1 MVMNQL
7 MVPERWW
14 PGGMFPNV
22 LSSQDTYSE
31 LLTGTH
37 KAQDT
42 RWGQGCWR
50 GGDPADQPHS
60 APSNLT

>member
-1 MVMNQL
+1 MNQL

-42 RWGQGCWR
+42 RWR
-50 GGDPADQPHS
+50 GGGAGGVGTLLISPTQPH
-60 APSNLT
+60 LT